1 MVKLHWMRKLE
12 MRAMRCVQSDF
23 DGGGCR
29 TRCRQAHQEPFAV
42 QSCTDYFKVLHSL
55 APLYISTLLTPYSAP
70 RLLRSDNQI
79 LLTVRTVQPE
89 HSTWPRCCAFFFLSF
104 FLWCGVSPW
113 LDHFSEKENQLHRQ
127 RSAGDRYLFII
138 IFFLHLGKPE
148 NLQMWLQWAP
158 SLLWLLAA
166 SAPMWNPS
174 GHLTVNA
181 VRSVVL
187 RRISLFNRP
196 HASSFAASLT
206 AQSNETAPW
215 QAVDLDFSWASDMK
229 GRNQRETRIVYAE
242 VKQRKQQLDR
252 Q

>member
-1 MVKLHWMRKLE
+1 M
-12 MRAMRCVQSDF
+12 
-23 DGGGCR
+23 
-29 TRCRQAHQEPFAV
+29 T
-42 QSCTDYFKVLHSL
+42 TVL
-55 APLYISTLLTPYSAP
+55 
-70 RLLRSDNQI
+70 
-79 LLTVRTVQPE
+79 
-89 HSTWPRCCAFFFLSF
+89 CFFLSF
-104 FLWCGVSPW
+104 FFFVVWCVAMIRSFQW
-113 LDHFSEKENQLHRQ
+113 KRKSAAQAEKCRWQVFIYY
-127 RSAGDRYLFII
+127 YLL
-138 IFFLHLGKPE
+138 FFLHLGKPE